1 MLAMLT
7 HIVLVSNFSYI
18 AWDIYEWLI
27 EVDLRATS
35 SLTATHTPLASFIA
49 FQNLTH
55 FAVSRVAWRYVS
67 IIQKV
72 AKKLRYFVILSQ
84 PGSLVYPSIIEGVR
98 SLNDHRL
105 VVVSMED
112 FSDWPQGDSRGVTTF
127 WETVETLVSNG
138 FISDRGHK
146 WLMGHEKA

>member
-1 MLAMLT
+1 MLT

-18 AWDIYEWLI
+18 AWD
-27 EVDLRATS
+27 DLERALKLAS
-35 SLTATHTPLASFIA
+35 SAPAASLTAAPTALALVDA

-55 FAVSRVAWRYVS
+55 FAVARVAWRNIS

-84 PGSLVYPSIIEGVR
+84 PSSLVYPSIIEGVQ
-98 SLNDHRL
+98 SLNDRR
-105 VVVSMED
+105 VVVVNMEN
-112 FSDWPQGDSRGVTTF
+112 FSDWPQGDSRCVTTF

-138 FISDRGHK
+138 FMSDQGHK
-146 WLMGHEKA
+146 WPMEYEKA